1 MRPASSTG
9 SQQFGSILND
19 ALFDPNTSI
28 ISGILNARDDLA
40 TSVMTANGGFPTELG
55 SLATWEWEHMSQL
68 TDLSLATAWA
78 DLGSL
83 FSG

>member
-1 MRPASSTG
+1 M
-9 SQQFGSILND
+9 
-19 ALFDPNTSI
+19 LFARR
-28 ISGILNARDDLA
+28 GLNARDDLA